1 MEAFAGVVKRRTWTA
16 GSEHADPAAQ
26 HLAKAKRPSEAWGSP
41 TLIKSTNQPAAQ
53 LDLIHALIEISGNV
67 WECKTARDV
76 GIVQSSIPMNDSL

>member
-1 MEAFAGVVKRRTWTA
+1 MLLNAELGPQAVNMRTLRHSISPKRSVQAR
-16 GSEHADPAAQ
+16 
-26 HLAKAKRPSEAWGSP
+26 AWGSP
-41 TLIKSTNQPAAQ
+41 TLLKSTNQPAAQ